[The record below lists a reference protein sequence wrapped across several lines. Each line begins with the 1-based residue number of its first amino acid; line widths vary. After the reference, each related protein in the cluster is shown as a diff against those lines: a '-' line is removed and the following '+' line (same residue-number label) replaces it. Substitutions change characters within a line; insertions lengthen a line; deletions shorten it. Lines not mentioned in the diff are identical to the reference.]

1 VSDDE
6 ATWLVVGLKS
16 CEEQLSQVVDIL
28 RSVEV
33 PAEIVTPDAL
43 DDQPARVTLR
53 IPHDR
58 VVAAVLAL
66 EQHGFKRLKAY
77 TGGRPW

>member
-1 VSDDE
+1 VNDDE

-28 RSVEV
+28 RNVEV
-33 PAEIVTPDAL
+33 PAEVVAPDAV
-43 DDQPARVTLR
+43 DEAPARVTLR
-53 IPHDR
+53 IPNDR

-66 EQHGFKRLKAY
+66 EQHGFKSLKAY
-77 TGGRPW
+77 TGGRPR